1 MLGPKTASHDH
12 IRNVYTSYESPNRV
26 NCRKTEVGCI
36 LEDIIGSPF
45 CLDIVKAHA
54 HRPIFKGII
63 AKSAVES
70 ADSILESADSTT
82 DFTIVG
88 RLSISNMFN
97 ISTPTQS
104 ADSSRSTIA
113 VGGLEIGLVGM
124 GLYFHKYN
132 KKTDR
137 NKYI

>member
-1 MLGPKTASHDH
+1 MRPSGDHHRPPVEVRPPGATFGVITTGVWGSSPPRLGDARRTLGPKTASHDH

-26 NCRKTEVGCI
+26 HCRKTEVGCI
-36 LEDIIGSPF
+36 LKDIIGSPF

-88 RLSISNMFN
+88 QL
-97 ISTPTQS
+97 
-104 ADSSRSTIA
+104 
-113 VGGLEIGLVGM
+113 
-124 GLYFHKYN
+124 
-132 KKTDR
+132 
-137 NKYI
+137 